1 MINNKKISLSGVAL
15 LIFVFAIYAFSYA
28 NANELLAVNNTK
40 PVLRSTPASN
50 SIQLRGATN
59 ITKTNPKITLSLK
72 DSDVQPVLRMFADK
86 AGLNII
92 FHQSATGSV
101 TLDLVNVPLN
111 DAFRMVLQVTGLTYH
126 MDGKTLV
133 ISSLDHA
140 KESGWSKQE
149 MYTVP
154 VNYVDAALIANFLN
168 QNIFSKNTPGL
179 SNWNVVATNAAK
191 NELLVFGTQNDLSI
205 VKRIAAKFDVPP
217 LDTTFTVKHTTPAEM
232 AKLVCNMLK
241 VTEGSTDIDIDSNS
255 SSGGSAGAINRGN
268 VQTQQR
274 GNRGARSGFAANIPQ
289 DASYLEKLFSKN
301 DGVVTGFA
309 AEGGGDSGSS
319 GSGSGS
325 SIAIGKNIVACT
337 IDKDGV
343 TEGDSES
350 ESEEESSSDSGS
362 SNKMKSFGN
371 IKMIVSYFP
380 QRGTINVLGGSQNQI
395 NSIKDF
401 IVKNDVKQPQAFLDI
416 SIIEIS
422 ESAQKDLTNMW
433 NVYSKNFN
441 VRFDGA
447 GGGTGTMSGMPI
459 IFGPSNRYYSKVAVS
474 PQVSWFINYVITNQ
488 KGRVIANP
496 KIILTN
502 GETSVIN
509 LTDDYVEKVDA
520 QIVTTGTVS
529 FGTGVEREY
538 QIGNDMGLQFSLTPF
553 ISPEGY
559 ISLDFNTQYATQGET
574 ITAQL
579 VASGDPELVATL
591 LNRRT
596 VNLKNVRIKDGETLI
611 IGGLMRDNESKN
623 VGKVPFLGDIPVLG
637 FFFRSTTT
645 KKDKTEMLIL
655 LTPKILKDAED
666 VGEKLDNNNS
676 NAL

>member
-1 MINNKKISLSGVAL
+1 
-15 LIFVFAIYAFSYA
+15 
-28 NANELLAVNNTK
+28 
-40 PVLRSTPASN
+40 
-50 SIQLRGATN
+50 
-59 ITKTNPKITLSLK
+59 
-72 DSDVQPVLRMFADK
+72 
-86 AGLNII
+86 
-92 FHQSATGSV
+92 
-101 TLDLVNVPLN
+101 
-111 DAFRMVLQVTGLTYH
+111 
-126 MDGKTLV
+126 
-133 ISSLDHA
+133 
-140 KESGWSKQE
+140 
-149 MYTVP
+149 
-154 VNYVDAALIANFLN
+154 
-168 QNIFSKNTPGL
+168 
-179 SNWNVVATNAAK
+179 
-191 NELLVFGTQNDLSI
+191 
-205 VKRIAAKFDVPP
+205 
-217 LDTTFTVKHTTPAEM
+217 
-232 AKLVCNMLK
+232 
-241 VTEGSTDIDIDSNS
+241 
-255 SSGGSAGAINRGN
+255 
-268 VQTQQR
+268 
-274 GNRGARSGFAANIPQ
+274 
-289 DASYLEKLFSKN
+289 
-301 DGVVTGFA
+301 
-309 AEGGGDSGSS
+309 
-319 GSGSGS
+319 
-325 SIAIGKNIVACT
+325 
-337 IDKDGV
+337 
-343 TEGDSES
+343 
-350 ESEEESSSDSGS
+350 
-362 SNKMKSFGN
+362 
-371 IKMIVSYFP
+371 
-380 QRGTINVLGGSQNQI
+380 
-395 NSIKDF
+395 
-401 IVKNDVKQPQAFLDI
+401 
-416 SIIEIS
+416 
-422 ESAQKDLTNMW
+422 
-433 NVYSKNFN
+433 
-441 VRFDGA
+441 
-447 GGGTGTMSGMPI
+447 MSGMPI